1 MEAPNNVGFLER
13 TKFSLLKKLKEAIQ
27 LRFWGNPIRSFP
39 LALVPRRPYQ
49 PAQGDIG
56 QHRAR
61 PARVHRLPGGR
72 DRRSGAGSKRQ
83 GSGERWRG
91 RGRGRRRTTNPGL
104 PRGLRRKWLAGS
116 SSPVGQWDAGE
127 GADPDSRGPMAV
139 QGRRELP
146 YHSPCPS
153 REPHLTDR
161 TGPGPAGQGDQSRK
175 KPQRLRKRCLEGPGP
190 HARRAPDVIGRRG
203 RGGAWPRCGAASNP
217 SWRPR
222 GSVTVPEQRRS
233 RNRFLGPAAEEPALR
248 CPRPLLGR
256 GGRVLRRSPGD
267 VTAWQRRP

>member
-1 MEAPNNVGFLER
+1 MLWFLAGL
-13 TKFSLLKKLKEAIQ
+13 TNP
-27 LRFWGNPIRSFP
+27 LR
-39 LALVPRRPYQ
+39 
-49 PAQGDIG
+49 GDIG
-56 QHRAR
+56 QPCAR
-61 PARVHRLPGGR
+61 PARVHWLPGGR
-72 DRRSGAGSKRQ
+72 DRRSGAWSRGQ
-83 GSGERWRG
+83 VSGNCGQG
-91 RGRGRRRTTNPGL
+91 RGRSRTTNSGL
-104 PRGLRRKWLAGS
+104 PRGLRRKWLVGS
-116 SSPVGQWDAGE
+116 SSSVGQWGAGE
-127 GADPDSRGPMAV
+127 GADTDSRGPMAV

-153 REPHLTDR
+153 GEPHLTGR
-161 TGPGPAGQGDQSRK
+161 TGPDLGGQGDQSRK
-175 KPQRLRKRCLEGPGP
+175 TPQCLRKRCLEGPGP
-190 HARRAPDVIGRRG
+190 HARRAPDVIGGRG